1 MERGY
6 PEQVAVVGAGVA
18 GCTLAF
24 ELSRRGHPVTLID
37 RAGPGRGGASG
48 VPVALL
54 NPHRGRS
61 GRATPG
67 DLEGL
72 AAFWRLCRDL
82 EAEGLDPGAHRT
94 GVLRIAH
101 SRRQA
106 RAWRELGV
114 RWLEPGAVPSPYRAP
129 YGAFLV
135 ADGGWLEPARLL
147 ATLVAAARRR
157 GAETSFGT
165 EVRKISRETGA
176 FRLTTSAGTLRAD
189 RVVVCTGPDR
199 VPGLPWP
206 ELERVAGDVIA
217 LASTSGPPLPLA
229 GAVYGASLAGRVYIG
244 GNHRPG
250 GSVDRAAA
258 EQLRRAFGWFVPALA
273 RAEVVSTWTG
283 VRARR
288 AGNAPLLTELDPG
301 LWFLGALSGR
311 GFLTAA
317 KLARDLADLL
327 HPARPAR

>member
-1 MERGY
+1 MERGC

-18 GCTLAF
+18 GCMVAF

-61 GRATPG
+61 GRAAPG

-72 AAFWRLCRDL
+72 ATFWRLCSEL
-82 EAEGLDPGAHRT
+82 EAEGWDPGAHRT

-101 SRRQA
+101 SPRQA
-106 RAWRELGV
+106 RAWRGLGV
-114 RWLEPGAVPSPYRAP
+114 RWLEPEAVPGPYHAP

-135 ADGGWLEPARLL
+135 ADGGWVEPARLL
-147 ATLVAAARRR
+147 ATLVTAARRR
-157 GAETSFGT
+157 GAETSFAT
-165 EVRKISRETGA
+165 EVGKISREAGA
-176 FRLTTSAGTLRAD
+176 FRLTTSAGALRAD

-206 ELERVAGDVIA
+206 DLERVAGDVIA
-217 LASTSGPPLPLA
+217 LAATSGPPLPLA

-244 GNHRPG
+244 GNHRPS
-250 GSVDRAAA
+250 GSSDRAAP
-258 EQLRRAFGWFVPALA
+258 EQLRRAFGWFVPGLA
-273 RAEVVSTWTG
+273 RAEIVSTWTG

-288 AGNAPLLTELDPG
+288 AGNAPLLTELEPG

-317 KLARDLADLL
+317 KLAQDLAGLL
-327 HPARPAR
+327 HPVRPAR